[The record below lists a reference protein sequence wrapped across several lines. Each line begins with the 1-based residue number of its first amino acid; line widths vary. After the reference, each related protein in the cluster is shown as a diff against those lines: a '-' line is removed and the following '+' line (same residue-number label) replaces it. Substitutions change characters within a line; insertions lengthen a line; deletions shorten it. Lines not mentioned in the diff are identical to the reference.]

1 MRNLITGED
10 LEKYLAQMSEIVI
23 AGEYG
28 HGHHREVKYHAPT
41 GEYRVYDHHE
51 LNVATRDSAAA
62 ATEFNGIRPRVD
74 HG

>member
-10 LEKYLAQMSEIVI
+10 LEKYLADASELIL

-28 HGHHREVKYHAPT
+28 KGHHREVRYHAQT

-51 LNVATRDSAAA
+51 LNLATKDAATA
-62 ATEFNGIRPRVD
+62 ATEFNGIRPRRD
-74 HG
+74 

>member
-1 MRNLITGED
+1 MSNLITGED

-28 HGHHREVKYHAPT
+28 RGYHREVKFHAST

-51 LNVATRDSAAA
+51 LNLATKDASVA
-62 ATEFNGIRPRVD
+62 ATEFNGIRP
-74 HG
+74 HH